1 MTPKTMDSAREK
13 LKRANIHL
21 GSLNRVM
28 QRFAARDPYRIGFRS
43 IRADDTR
50 HVTAYVDGWNPL
62 PASIPLI
69 VGDICNNLCSA
80 LDHLLWQ
87 CLLDADPAFDG
98 SVSFPVVK
106 TPELFDA
113 TIRPEISGL
122 PGAQR
127 TLIEQAQPYKRGNNL
142 LVILHEMDQM
152 DKQRLLPVATTT
164 APMEDVLLIGYQTV
178 PEYTAVHFAVRPDI
192 QIEKGTELE
201 RFPLENLEAT
211 GNGHAAESLRFN
223 LRFTKPERVAG
234 LGVIPTL
241 RAIRDEVL
249 WVIDQF
255 EGPS

>member
-1 MTPKTMDSAREK
+1 MDSAREK

-164 APMEDVLLIGYQTV
+164 APMEEVLLIGYQTV
-178 PEYTAVHFAVRPDI
+178 PEYTAVHFTVPPEI
-192 QIEKGTELE
+192 QIEKGAELE
-201 RFPLENLEAT
+201 RFPLDNLEPT
-211 GNGHAAESLRFN
+211 GNGHEAESLQFN
-223 LRFTKPERVAG
+223 LLFTQPEAAAG
-234 LGVIPTL
+234 LGVLTTL
-241 RAIRDEVL
+241 RDIRDEVQ

-255 EGPS
+255 VTPSG